1 MEAWIL
7 TVVALVAAGVLSWL
21 FIQTRRQL
29 DQQADEASQLREGLL
44 DAVDDSLLVLDSNQ
58 LILCANSAAKMLLGS
73 DIVSKKLIEVL
84 PHSEIQALTQDAQIV
99 RGESVERQI
108 EFDRRILNVRA
119 VMIQNE
125 HRNIEVLALRD
136 VTEIQRLER
145 ARREMVSNISHE
157 LSTPITSIGLMAD
170 TLLNSVIK
178 EKPKRLRKMTADIRR
193 EVDTLTQLVQEM
205 RDLSLIESGQMPVR
219 LTPTDLLSV
228 IQASVEPMLPLAENK
243 NQSINV
249 NIPDAINV
257 LADETQLQR
266 AIKNIVH
273 NAVKFSPEGANIDV
287 CTTTNT
293 EEAIISVKDQGPGI
307 PANDL
312 PRIFERFFQVDRA
325 RRGGTG
331 LGLAIVRHIVLAHG
345 GRVWVE
351 SVEGHGATFYIA
363 LVLSESQA
371 SL

>member
-1 MEAWIL
+1 MVAWVI
-7 TVVALVAAGVLSWL
+7 TIVALIAVGLLIRLVV
-21 FIQTRRQL
+21 QTRRQL
-29 DQQADEASQLREGLL
+29 DLQVDEANQLRDSLL
-44 DAVDDSLLVLDSNQ
+44 NAVDDALLVLDSDQ
-58 LILCANSAAKMLLGS
+58 RILFVNSAAEMLLGPEL
-73 DIVSKKLIEVL
+73 IGKNLIEVL
-84 PHSEIQALTQDAQIV
+84 PHSEIEALTQDAQIV
-99 RGESVERQI
+99 RGESVERRI
-108 EFDRRILNVRA
+108 EFERQILNARA
-119 VMIQNE
+119 IMLQSQ
-125 HRNIEVLALRD
+125 HRKIEVLALRD

-170 TLLNSVIK
+170 TLLNSAIK
-178 EKPKRLRKMTADIRR
+178 QKPKKVRKMTADIRR

-228 IQASVEPMLPLAENK
+228 VQSSVVPMLTLAENK
-243 NQSINV
+243 NQIV
-249 NIPDAINV
+249 TLTVPENISV

-273 NAVKFSPEGANIDV
+273 NAIKFSPEGGQILVAAS
-287 CTTTNT
+287 TNGD
-293 EEAIISVKDQGPGI
+293 EAIISVKDQGPGI

-345 GRVWVE
+345 GRVWAE
-351 SVEGHGATFYIA
+351 SVEGLGAIFYIA
-363 LVLSESQA
+363 LVLAEP
-371 SL
+371 